1 MVHKQTDC
9 LRKCFSYTKYSW
21 WPSYPKLQK
30 QSIGKAFKK
39 VNKVLP
45 KSPSKKKV
53 VVRALAESMGLISKG
68 KNKSSTALS
77 DVLIDTVK
85 KFYL

>member
-1 MVHKQTDC
+1 M
-9 LRKCFSYTKYSW
+9 
-21 WPSYPKLQK
+21 
-30 QSIGKAFKK
+30 
-39 VNKVLP
+39 LP

-68 KNKSSTALS
+68 KNKKSTALS

-85 KFYL
+85 KFYLWECIACFMPSKQEKWKEQKKNIDNDHWQSLTAV